1 MDIQDLKNRLRD
13 NPQEIGDILEYYG
26 YCKIKINAKEIRCAR
41 DEDGGANSI
50 RVRLNDSLS
59 SFDFVKNIDGD
70 LFSLIMTHK
79 DKRFYEVLQDVKGIL
94 KIDNVVKRQKV
105 KAFGGM
111 FTRLSKANENF
122 TEIKTYEEEILD
134 NYEKVWNTKFAED
147 GISPNVQKKFKIG
160 YDMKTHRIS
169 VPWFTS
175 KGELCGIMGRLNY
188 TPEDEDVPKWF
199 PIIAFTKSLVLYGFS
214 ENYKYLIENDT
225 VYVGESE
232 KFVLQL
238 ATMGYRNAVSLG
250 GGNITEEQIKLI
262 MTTNPKRIVM
272 CWDEGLDIDVIK
284 NNLVKFKE
292 FMRFKE
298 FELCMIIDKGNKYIP
313 KGSKASPS
321 DFGKEVFDNIINNCI
336 KIIGGKKND

>member
-13 NPQEIGDILEYYG
+13 NPQEIGDILEFYG
-26 YCKIKINAKEIRCAR
+26 YCKIKVNAKEIRCAR
-41 DEDGGANSI
+41 DEEGGANSI
-50 RVRLNDSLS
+50 RIKLNDSLS

-70 LFSLIMTHK
+70 IFSLIMTHK

-94 KIDNVVKRQKV
+94 KIDNVERRKKV
-105 KAFGGM
+105 NAFGGM
-111 FTRLSKANENF
+111 FTRLSRANENPL
-122 TEIKTYEEEILD
+122 EIKTYNEDILD
-134 NYEKVWNTKFAED
+134 NYENVWNTRFAED
-147 GISPNVQKKFKIG
+147 GISPKVQKKFRIG
-160 YDMKTHRIS
+160 YDIKTHRIS

-199 PIIAFTKSLVLYGFS
+199 PLIAFTKSLVLYGFS

-262 MTTNPKRIVM
+262 MSTNPNKIVM
-272 CWDEGLDIDVIK
+272 CWDEGLDVQVMK

-298 FELCMIIDKGNKYIP
+298 FELCVVLDKEYKYIP

-321 DFGKEVFDNIINNCI
+321 DFGKNTFDNIIKECI
-336 KIIGGKKND
+336 KTVGGRKND